1 MLIYRSTESNSP
13 DPRSWDVPDTYIAE
27 VIGCRTTDP
36 SPKGGEVSRQ
46 VEICGGDRADIND
59 DALFRTHSL
68 GIQSFVSTT
77 AMLHASLAGD
87 EPSVSSLVVGHP

>member
-27 VIGCRTTDP
+27 VIGCRTTD
-36 SPKGGEVSRQ
+36 SRQ

-87 EPSVSSLVVGHP
+87 EPSVSSLVP